1 MTLILM
7 LAALLLLLALR
18 VPVGIALLVPSL
30 VYIITDPSSSPALA
44 VQQATSGVFDF
55 AILAVPMF
63 ILLGNLANISGATD
77 RLYDAA
83 VAAIGHVRGSLGYV
97 NILTSFGFSWV
108 SGAAISDA
116 AAMGRIQVPAMIRRG
131 YPVGFSLGVTGAS
144 SLIAPMMPP
153 SIPAIIYAVTAG
165 VSVGALFMAGIVP
178 AVLLVLTLS
187 AMVWVLT
194 RKRNDLRLPKAS
206 RADRVKSGLRAL
218 PPVGAAVVI
227 LGGILSGIL
236 SGIFTPTEA
245 SAVGVAYIAMLAIVY
260 GNFTWEKVRHALVTA
275 VETTGGILIIVAGA
289 ALFGWV
295 LAREQAPQL
304 AAEVLL
310 SITDRPIVFLILVNL
325 LLLIIGCVLEPT
337 SAILILVPV
346 LLPVAEVFGLSPVH
360 FGIMIIFNLLIG
372 LLTPPVGLVLFVLS
386 SVTKY
391 PVTTV
396 IRGTMPF
403 FIPMLITLIL
413 ISVVPFLSLWLPS
426 LLGYAV

>member
-1 MTLILM
+1 MTLLLM
-7 LAALLLLLALR
+7 LLALLILLALR
-18 VPVGIALLVPSL
+18 VPVGIALLVPSII
-30 VYIITDPSSSPALA
+30 YIAFDPSSSPALA

-108 SGAAISDA
+108 SGSAISDA

-165 VSVGALFMAGIVP
+165 VSVGALFVAGIVP
-178 AVLLVLTLS
+178 AVLLVVTLS
-187 AMVWVLT
+187 VMCWFLT
-194 RKRNDLRLPKAS
+194 RKREDLRLPKAGLGE
-206 RADRVKSGLRAL
+206 RVRSGLRAL

-227 LGGILSGIL
+227 LGGILSGV
-236 SGIFTPTEA
+236 FTPTEA
-245 SAVGVAYIAMLAIVY
+245 SAVGVAYIGILAIVY
-260 GNFTWEKVRHALVTA
+260 GNFTWPKVRHALVTA
-275 VETTGGILIIVAGA
+275 VETTGGVLIIVAGA

-304 AAEVLL
+304 AADVLL
-310 SITDRPIVFLILVNL
+310 SITDRPIVF
-325 LLLIIGCVLEPT
+325 
-337 SAILILVPV
+337 LILVPV

-396 IRGTMPF
+396 IKGTLPF
-403 FIPMLITLIL
+403 FVPMLATLVL

-426 LLGYAV
+426 LLGYPV

>member
-1 MTLILM
+1 MTLLLM
-7 LAALLLLLALR
+7 LLALLILLALR
-18 VPVGIALLVPSL
+18 VPVGIALLVPSII
-30 VYIITDPSSSPALA
+30 YIAFDPSSSPALA

-131 YPVGFSLGVTGAS
+131 YPVGLSLGVTGAS

-165 VSVGALFMAGIVP
+165 VSVGALFVAGIVP
-178 AVLLVLTLS
+178 AVLLVITLS
-187 AMVWVLT
+187 IMCWFLT
-194 RKRNDLRLPKAS
+194 RKREDLRLPKA
-206 RADRVKSGLRAL
+206 DLGERVRSGLRAL

-227 LGGILSGIL
+227 LGGILSGV
-236 SGIFTPTEA
+236 FTPTEA
-245 SAVGVAYIAMLAIVY
+245 SAVGVAYIGILAIVY
-260 GNFTWEKVRHALVTA
+260 GNFTWPKVRHALVTA
-275 VETTGGILIIVAGA
+275 VETTGGVLIIVAGA

-310 SITDRPIVFLILVNL
+310 SITDRPIVFLILVNI

-396 IRGTMPF
+396 LKGTLPF
-403 FIPMLITLIL
+403 FVPMLATLVL

-426 LLGYAV
+426 LLGYPV

>member
-227 LGGILSGIL
+227 LGGILSGI
-236 SGIFTPTEA
+236 FTPTEA
-245 SAVGVAYIAMLAIVY
+245 SAVGVAYIAILAIVY

>member
-1 MTLILM
+1 MTLLIMVL
-7 LAALLLLLALR
+7 ALLALLALR
-18 VPVGIALLVPSL
+18 VPVGVALIVPSL
-30 VYIITDPSSSPALA
+30 VYILVDPTATLALA
-44 VQQATSGVFDF
+44 AQQATSGVFDF

-97 NILTSFGFSWV
+97 NILTSFGFSWI

-116 AAMGRIQVPAMIRRG
+116 AAMGRIQVPAMVRRG
-131 YPVGFSLGVTGAS
+131 YSPGFSLGVTGAS

-178 AVLLVLTLS
+178 ALVLVVALS
-187 AMVWVLT
+187 LMVWFLT
-194 RKRNDLRLPKAS
+194 RGREDLRLEKAS
-206 RADRVKSGLRAL
+206 RRERVRLGVRAL

-227 LGGILSGIL
+227 LGGIL

-245 SAVGVAYIAMLAIVY
+245 SAVGVAYIAILAACY
-260 GNFTWEKVRHALVTA
+260 GNLGWEKVRYALATS
-275 VETTGGILIIVAGA
+275 VETVGGVLIIVAGA

-295 LAREQAPQL
+295 LAREQAPQV
-304 AAEVLL
+304 AADLIL
-310 SITDRPIVFLILVNL
+310 QITDRPLVFLILANI
-325 LLLIIGCVLEPT
+325 LLLIVGAVLEPT
-337 SAILILVPV
+337 SAILILAPV
-346 LLPVAEVFGLSPVH
+346 LVPVAEAFGLSPIH
-360 FGIMIIFNLLIG
+360 FGTMMIFNLMIG

-386 SVTKY
+386 SVTKH

-396 IRGTMPF
+396 IRGTVPF
-403 FIPMLITLIL
+403 FVPMLVTLLLIAFIPM
-413 ISVVPFLSLWLPS
+413 LSLWLPG
-426 LLGYAV
+426 LLGMV

>member
-227 LGGILSGIL
+227 LGGILSGI
-236 SGIFTPTEA
+236 FTPTEA
-245 SAVGVAYIAMLAIVY
+245 SAVGVAYIAVLAIVY